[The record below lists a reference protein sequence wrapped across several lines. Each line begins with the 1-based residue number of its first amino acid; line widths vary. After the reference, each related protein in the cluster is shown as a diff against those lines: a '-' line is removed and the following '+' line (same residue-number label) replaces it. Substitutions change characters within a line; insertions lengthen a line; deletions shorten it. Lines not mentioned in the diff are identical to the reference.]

1 MSVSFASYEIARS
14 GLTVNERGLYVTG
27 HNISNVNTLGYVRQ
41 QAMIKNGPVQTTYN
55 RNGMLQVG
63 LGADIQQIRQIRH
76 TFLDSIYRQ
85 ENTTLGY
92 WDTRRK
98 TFQDVEAIMAEPME
112 SGLQNVLN
120 QFWDAWQ
127 ELSKEPDSL
136 TVRALVRQRGEALA
150 AQINHMGAQLD
161 RLQKDLNSEISVR
174 IGEVNEITSQVA
186 KLNLAIR
193 KAEISGDT
201 ANDYRDQRNTLLDRL
216 TKLANVDINE
226 MQDGQID
233 VTLGGYFLVQKGV
246 STNLYAAERNA
257 GDIFYVP
264 KLEGTNIEVSI
275 QSGIIKGL
283 MESRGE
289 VSGAVGGVENGTPN
303 TKADITFVVDLS
315 GASGMDLDEIKE
327 KMKSYVEELDKHG
340 VDYNVRLITTNNN
353 TYTAPVLYNKSQ
365 YKDFMNKVDLLT
377 TAAGPQTD
385 DFTGIFNE
393 IDGLS
398 FRPDANK
405 YVVAFTNDAVS
416 ATDPIAG
423 VTKGSKITVA
433 FPLTVTA
440 GVNDTLKLKIDGEAV
455 TVNIDP
461 GPYANIADMAAELQE
476 KINDATGSAADIAVD
491 VVDGRLRF
499 TSGSTG
505 SASCIQIEKSS
516 TAASNLGL
524 DNALQVTGE
533 SEANAYNTILG
544 NNGIKLSVA
553 TDTGTGWDAVTGTTG
568 GKLYEDITLADAIG
582 EDVNKDVNKGISVI
596 QYSSNIVS
604 DMRARL
610 NALVNLLTREVNYLH
625 KGGMTMGDTPS
636 AGADFFTAINPNR
649 PLEMGNIRLN
659 PNLSDL
665 NNIAASLT
673 GAKGNNE
680 NAREIA
686 NLRYVPLLQDVN
698 GLLSTDDYYQAIILT
713 MGNNGSDAARITES
727 QEKLVRSADASRLA
741 ITGVSMDEEMT
752 NMMKY
757 KFAYDA
763 SSRVLNIV
771 DDMIDTIISRM
782 GVVGR

>member
-1 MSVSFASYEIARS
+1 MSVSLASYEIARS

-41 QAMIKNGPVQTTYN
+41 QAMIKNGPVQTTYTK
-55 RNGMLQVG
+55 NGMLQLG

-98 TFQDVEAIMAEPME
+98 TFQDIEAIMAEPME

-161 RLQKDLNSEISVR
+161 RLQNDLNSEISVR
-174 IGEVNEITSQVA
+174 IGEVNEITSQIA
-186 KLNLAIR
+186 KLNLAIL
-193 KAEISGDT
+193 KTEISGDT

-226 MQDGQID
+226 MQDGQVDI
-233 VTLGGYFLVQKGV
+233 TLGGYFLVQKGV

-264 KLEGTNIEVSI
+264 KLEGTNIEVPI
-275 QSGIIKGL
+275 RSGIIKGL

-303 TKADITFVVDLS
+303 TKADITFVVDVSDGS
-315 GASGMDLDEIKE
+315 GLDLDEIKA
-327 KMKSYVEELDKHG
+327 KIKSYVEELDKHG
-340 VDYNVRLITTNNN
+340 VDYNVRLITTSNN
-353 TYTAPVLYNKSQ
+353 TYSAPVLFNKSQ
-365 YKDFMNKVDLLT
+365 YDAFMNAVDLLST
-377 TAAGPQTD
+377 DSASQTD
-385 DFTGIFNE
+385 DFTGIFNA
-393 IDGLS
+393 IDGLN

-423 VTKGSKITVA
+423 VTKGSVVA
-433 FPLTVTA
+433 DNFPLTVTA
-440 GVNDTLKLKIDGEAV
+440 GTKDTLKLKIDGETV
-455 TVNIDP
+455 TVTIDP
-461 GPYANIADMAAELQE
+461 GTYSMDEMAEELE
-476 KINDATGSAADIAVD
+476 SKINAATGTAADITVD

-505 SASCIQIEKSS
+505 SASGIQIEKGSA
-516 TAASNLGL
+516 AASDLGL
-524 DNALQVTGE
+524 NNALQVTGE
-533 SEANAYNTILG
+533 SEANAYKTILG

-553 TDTGTGWDAVTGTTG
+553 TDAGTGWDTVTSTTG
-568 GKLYEDITLADAIG
+568 GKLYEDITLADTVG
-582 EDVNKDVNKGISVI
+582 GDVNVDVNKGISVI

-625 KGGMTMGDTPS
+625 KNGMTMGDNPS
-636 AGADFFTAINPNR
+636 AGADFFTVINPNR

-665 NNIAASLT
+665 NNIAASLAGDNGDNT
-673 GAKGNNE
+673 
-680 NAREIA
+680 NARNIA

-763 SSRVLNIV
+763 SARVLNIV

-782 GVVGR
+782 GLVGR